1 MFSLDAMDCPGP
13 RLSSPSLRR
22 APHYR
27 IPPSRVDA
35 PRPLTIDEAAFLAA
49 RVQARELARERVER
63 LRYVDKIPASDGDEH
78 AVGLELERSRCRAH
92 PNPER
97 GGEGRGD
104 AGQGRRGASFSSSG
118 SDISGVS
125 IAQAGGVVTVAR
137 GATVPYQN
145 NVTGSPTTGS
155 VVIVTFRDRP

>member
-1 MFSLDAMDCPGP
+1 
-13 RLSSPSLRR
+13 
-22 APHYR
+22 
-27 IPPSRVDA
+27 
-35 PRPLTIDEAAFLAA
+35 
-49 RVQARELARERVER
+49 
-63 LRYVDKIPASDGDEH
+63 
-78 AVGLELERSRCRAH
+78 LERSQGRAL
-92 PNPER
+92 PDPQG

-104 AGQGRRGASFSSSG
+104 TGQGRRGSSFSSSG

-145 NVTGSPTTGS
+145 NVTGSSTTGG